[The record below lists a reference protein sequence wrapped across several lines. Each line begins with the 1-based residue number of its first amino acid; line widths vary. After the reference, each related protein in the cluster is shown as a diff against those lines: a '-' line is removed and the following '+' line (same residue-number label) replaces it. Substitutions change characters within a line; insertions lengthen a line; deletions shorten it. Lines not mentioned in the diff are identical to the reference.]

1 MTSHPLDSV
10 ELYLRDYVSLPTEY
24 DYPTIAA
31 WAAHTHVIQLLDTTP
46 RLAIFSP
53 EFGCGKSV
61 LMEAVGFVAHDP
73 VMLANTSP
81 AFIYRKVDSAEH
93 PPTLLLDEA
102 DTVFTSNAG
111 ESAQDL
117 RGLINSGYRRGA
129 TVGRVSGP
137 QRDKLQEF
145 RTFSP
150 LALAGRGRDSVPES
164 VMTRSVIIPMRKMK
178 RGDRLKP
185 WKRRDAEPRGF
196 DLRESLAE
204 WSSVY
209 LNSGPLNYP
218 ELPGEITGRDAEVW
232 EPLIMVADLAGGE
245 WPARLR
251 AAALAQVNA
260 GRESDPDAVPWARRL
275 LMDTRTVWPDSERTD
290 RISTA
295 DLIDRLNALADS
307 PWSGRSANGITPWM
321 LSKWLQDYGIRPGTV
336 RFPNGHISKGYER
349 AGFMDAWERY
359 LDSPPTPVEAVT
371 SVTAVTSER
380 GKSESVRSAESV
392 TDVTAVTDLA
402 GEVAKVIRCG
412 RKGCRS
418 AAGPSGYCHSH
429 IPLGPCDICGE
440 PMFGSAHLSCLAK

>member
-1 MTSHPLDSV
+1 MTKHVLDHV
-10 ELYLRDYVSLPTEY
+10 ELYLRDYLSLSTDH
-24 DYPTIAA
+24 DYPTVAA
-31 WAAHTHVIQLLDTTP
+31 WTAHTHLLPLLDTSP

-53 EFGCGKSV
+53 EYGCGKSV
-61 LMEAVGFVAHDP
+61 LMEVVGFVSHDP

-93 PPTLLLDEA
+93 APTLLLDEA

-164 VMTRSVIIPMRKMK
+164 VMTRSVIVPMRKMK

-204 WSSVY
+204 WAAVY
-209 LNSGPLNYP
+209 LDSGPLTYP
-218 ELPGEITGRDAEVW
+218 DLPEAITGRDAEVW
-232 EPLIMVADLAGGE
+232 EPLVMVADLAGGE

-251 AAALAQVNA
+251 AAALAQVHA

-275 LMDTRTVWPDSERTD
+275 LMDARTVWPDSEQTD

-321 LSKWLQDYGIRPGTV
+321 LSRWLQDCGIRPGTV

-359 LDSPPTPVEAVT
+359 LDSPPIPVEP
-371 SVTAVTSER
+371 VTAVTTVTNER
-380 GKSESVRSAESV
+380 GKSASVRPAENV

-402 GEVAKVIRCG
+402 GEVQR
-412 RKGCRS
+412 
-418 AAGPSGYCHSH
+418 
-429 IPLGPCDICGE
+429 
-440 PMFGSAHLSCLAK
+440 